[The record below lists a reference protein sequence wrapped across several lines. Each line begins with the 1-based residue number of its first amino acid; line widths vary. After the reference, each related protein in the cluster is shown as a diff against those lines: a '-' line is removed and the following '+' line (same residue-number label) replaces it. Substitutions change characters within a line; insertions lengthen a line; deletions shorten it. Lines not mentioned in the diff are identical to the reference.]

1 MNRYASDY
9 AQYQPSSSTNS
20 ASGSRSFLDNSTY
33 LGVPSRQSYQMGS
46 QDRSGNG
53 NSLHYTTNPS
63 SSEPS
68 VLFPPPPPPNASAA
82 RSTSVSIA
90 SSHMISTTSAPVYQ
104 IDFTAKEIGKRIASS
119 KRRISWRYGFPNQR
133 ALEQGHTG
141 MACRGL
147 EHEVVLIW
155 SVTSGK
161 RTILE
166 DNREV
171 VYSLS
176 RGAKF
181 EHSWTT
187 REGMVIKLIAYD
199 FIDNSPT
206 GLQYD
211 LLIHGQSF
219 FKVNLGLALSQFSLF
234 VYLSVQRRPLLSC
247 PLFIFTSLIHSF
259 PKFMSLVLL

>member
-1 MNRYASDY
+1 MNRYGSDY
-9 AQYQPSSSTNS
+9 AHYQPSSSTNS
-20 ASGSRSFLDNSTY
+20 ASGFRSSDNSTY
-33 LGVPSRQSYQMGS
+33 LGVPSRQAFPMGS
-46 QDRSGNG
+46 QERSGN
-53 NSLHYTTNPS
+53 SLYYTTNSP

-68 VLFPPPPPPNASAA
+68 ILFPPPPPDATVAPITTAS
-82 RSTSVSIA
+82 II
-90 SSHMISTTSAPVYQ
+90 SSNLISTTSAPVYQ
-104 IDFTAKEIGKRIASS
+104 VDFTVKEIGRRIPSS

-133 ALEQGHTG
+133 ALEQGLTG

-147 EHEVVLIW
+147 ENEVVLIW

-187 REGMVIKLIAYD
+187 REGMVIKLIAHD

-211 LLIHGQSF
+211 LLINGQSF
-219 FKVNLGLALSQFSLF
+219 FKVISFLHCQSSLLAVYRIVEIILSFHVRF
-234 VYLSVQRRPLLSC
+234 YHH
-247 PLFIFTSLIHSF
+247 FT
-259 PKFMSLVLL
+259 LVPQSS

>member
-1 MNRYASDY
+1 
-9 AQYQPSSSTNS
+9 
-20 ASGSRSFLDNSTY
+20 L
-33 LGVPSRQSYQMGS
+33 
-46 QDRSGNG
+46 
-53 NSLHYTTNPS
+53 
-63 SSEPS
+63 
-68 VLFPPPPPPNASAA
+68 
-82 RSTSVSIA
+82 
-90 SSHMISTTSAPVYQ
+90 ISTTSAPVYQ

-206 GLQYD
+206 GFQYD

-219 FKVNLGLALSQFSLF
+219 FKVNIVLALSQFSLF
-234 VYLSVQRRPLLSC
+234 VYLSVQHHPLPSC
-247 PLFIFTSLIHSF
+247 PLITITF
-259 PKFMSLVLL
+259 P